1 MLKKIRYEIDPHR
14 RLVATA
20 GGMRQVLDGTLKIS
34 ADNELVYHVK
44 RPVAGDAPQ
53 QVRCRG
59 TWALDAKQ
67 RLVFFLDKWDRRV
80 AGGKLVLGAEVLSAS
95 GHELVF
101 TLTGRD
107 SDGKEKM
114 ILLTFG
120 GSWQVDTANRLNFL
134 VERESGSPDRLRF
147 RGSWAVNR
155 NHELT
160 YRFSGAGRSPQSLE
174 FKGSWVVSGR
184 DRLTYCLTYGK
195 SADMS
200 ARISLEATLE
210 HAFSDRLVFVLGGSA
225 GLRGEKMT
233 FFGKWRFDKTQGL
246 SFELTRRDGRLSRM
260 VFGGYARFKSGL
272 AAQVELAVS
281 HGEALG
287 VTVDLSRQME
297 GAEVFLRLLKNS
309 DGRAVFLG
317 YGRRW

>member
-1 MLKKIRYEIDPHR
+1 
-14 RLVATA
+14 
-20 GGMRQVLDGTLKIS
+20 
-34 ADNELVYHVK
+34 
-44 RPVAGDAPQ
+44 
-53 QVRCRG
+53 
-59 TWALDAKQ
+59 
-67 RLVFFLDKWDRRV
+67 
-80 AGGKLVLGAEVLSAS
+80 
-95 GHELVF
+95 
-101 TLTGRD
+101 
-107 SDGKEKM
+107 
-114 ILLTFG
+114 
-120 GSWQVDTANRLNFL
+120 
-134 VERESGSPDRLRF
+134 
-147 RGSWAVNR
+147 
-155 NHELT
+155 
-160 YRFSGAGRSPQSLE
+160 
-174 FKGSWVVSGR
+174 
-184 DRLTYCLTYGK
+184 
-195 SADMS
+195 MS
-200 ARISLEATLE
+200 ARISLDATLE

-287 VTVDLSRQME
+287 VTVDLSRRMG